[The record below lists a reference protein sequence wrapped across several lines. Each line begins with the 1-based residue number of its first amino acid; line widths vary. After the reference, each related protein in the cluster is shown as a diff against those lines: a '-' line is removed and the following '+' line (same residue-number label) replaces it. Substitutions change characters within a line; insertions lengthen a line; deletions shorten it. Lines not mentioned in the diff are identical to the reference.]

1 MLPSHGKSGDPT
13 GRLIAQQ
20 RARRLSEAG
29 LLADLLE
36 TVMRRAG
43 ASAAEMDVVATLR
56 QDLKNREQAEL
67 LRAHGRIEGRERFR
81 KRGGS
86 GNPVADRWPTHILYV
101 DESGRPDPVSGAEE
115 SFVLGAIS
123 MTAEQA
129 AAYIRAVDDL
139 KMHFFRSTEI
149 FFHETKVRSRDGA
162 FGFSG
167 DARRYAEF
175 IDARDAVIANLD
187 FIAFAVGIRK
197 RVFVEEYRE
206 ETPDPYMSI
215 DVYPLAI
222 KLLLERFLDFLAH
235 LPSPRSGAVTMESQ
249 GAKEN
254 AEHQLTIADTLLYGT
269 QWISEAAFRK
279 FLLPGVVFKPK
290 GGTSPIE
297 LSDMLAYDVVEWMNS
312 NCSVEPSRWALWGRK
327 FYRRGDLRH
336 GKFGLK
342 IFPATGINSEI
353 EAHRDQ
359 FR

>member
-1 MLPSHGKSGDPT
+1 MLSSHEKSGDPA

-20 RARRLSEAG
+20 RAHHLSEAG
-29 LLADLLE
+29 LLAELLE
-36 TVMRRAG
+36 TAMRRADT
-43 ASAAEMDVVATLR
+43 SPAEMEAVVVLR
-56 QDLKNREQAEL
+56 QGLKDREQAEL

-86 GNPVADRWPTHILYV
+86 GNPIADRWPTHALYV
-101 DESGRPDPVSGAEE
+101 DESGRSDPASGAEE

-123 MTAEQA
+123 MTAEQED
-129 AAYIRAVDDL
+129 AYVRAVDEL
-139 KMHFFRSTEI
+139 KMRFFGNTGV

-167 DARRYAEF
+167 DALRYADF
-175 IDARDAVIANLD
+175 VNTRDALIDDLD
-187 FIAFAVGIRK
+187 FTAFAVGIRK
-197 RVFVEEYRE
+197 RVFVREYRDE
-206 ETPDPYMSI
+206 RPDPYMAI

-222 KLLLERFLDFLAH
+222 KLLLERFLDFLAF

-254 AEHQLTIADTLLYGT
+254 AEHQLTVADTLLYGT

-279 FLLPGVVFKPK
+279 FLLPGVTFKPK

-312 NCSVEPSRWALWGRK
+312 NCSAEPSRWALWGRK

-342 IFPATGINSEI
+342 IFPTTGIVSEI
-353 EAHRDQ
+353 EAHRDL